1 MIASKNDK
9 LELQDCLE
17 FNRTAKV
24 RCAHKQSAE
33 NALGDIQAGL
43 DLGTQF
49 VPAPLPSHVTPWC
62 WASFP
67 HNCSVLPVKYRVGVV
82 LNKQ

>member
-33 NALGDIQAGL
+33 NVLGDIQAGP
-43 DLGTQF
+43 DLGTSLF
-49 VPAPLPSHVTPWC
+49 LPLSPHMELPGAGPLS
-62 WASFP
+62 P

-82 LNKQ
+82 LHKQ